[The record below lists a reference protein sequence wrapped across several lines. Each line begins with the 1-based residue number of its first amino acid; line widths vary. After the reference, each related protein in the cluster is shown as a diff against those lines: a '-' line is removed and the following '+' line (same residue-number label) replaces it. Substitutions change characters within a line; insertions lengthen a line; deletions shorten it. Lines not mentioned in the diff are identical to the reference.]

1 MNWRRVSL
9 CVLLVSS
16 IIGMAPGRASAQ
28 CAGALAAPFVAP
40 SELNREGRTE
50 RPADLS
56 ISKPG
61 AQVTQTCFVAG
72 NSIRITYN
80 ATLTDPTAVSNS
92 TLNNFSVSDANNTL
106 VVNFST
112 TFGIG
117 PSGKQTVIQI
127 DVVTGT
133 TDTGAHIIVKNLRFD
148 VTTLG
153 DAAALNGFVS
163 STAPPTT
170 PIATQIGTVR
180 NTINP
185 AVGSESVTTGS
196 GIQSAGGPLTSQS
209 TVTFASNPAWAGIN
223 PFRVAIGTPVVSGD
237 HATTATS
244 LTFDV
249 ENIPS
254 GVTVSFPATLTIQG
268 SIVWTAKSATLVSSG
283 PTLAVTYNTTTTTAT
298 GFSFFFTTGP
308 AAADST
314 ATSPI
319 VIGVQISNASGN
331 GTATIRAVFGPGEG
345 PAAFPGDDTSA
356 TAEPRYIA
364 SITTSLPSRHIIGLA
379 NGTSQNFFT
388 INPTQTILLY
398 PFVTDLANYNTGIA
412 VANSGNDSTL
422 FTPNTKGQTGSI
434 TLFFFPSNLPSFS
447 LTPAVGTGRGLN
459 ANGQLAPG
467 AVFAAGLDTLLT
479 QAGQAALVGKFDGYV
494 VVLCQ
499 FNYGHGFAEVFNPG
513 GVGTATEALVLGN
526 GSRPRGAL
534 SGFAGGFPE
543 TLLH

>member
-9 CVLLVSS
+9 CVLSVST

-56 ISKPG
+56 VSKPA
-61 AQVTQTCFVAG
+61 AQATQTCFVAG

-92 TLNNFSVSDANNTL
+92 TPNNFSVTDANNTL

-133 TDTGAHIIVKNLRFD
+133 TDTFAHIIVKNLRFD

-153 DAAALNGFVS
+153 DGSALNGFVS
-163 STAPPTT
+163 STAPNTT
-170 PIATQIGTVR
+170 PVATIIGTVR

-185 AVGSESVTTGS
+185 AAGSESVSTGS
-196 GIQSAGGPLTSQS
+196 GIQSAGGPLTSQA
-209 TVTFASNPAWAGIN
+209 TLTFASNPAWAGIN

-268 SIVWTAKSATLVSSG
+268 AITWTAKSATLVSTG
-283 PTLAVTYNTTTTTAT
+283 PSLAVTYNTTSTTTT

-308 AAADST
+308 TAADAT
-314 ATSPI
+314 ATTPI
-319 VIGVQISNASGN
+319 TIGVQISNASGN
-331 GTATIRAVFGPGEG
+331 GTATVRAVFGPGEG

-356 TAEPRYIA
+356 TAEPRYLA
-364 SITTSLPSRHIIGLA
+364 SITSSLPSRHIVGAA
-379 NGTSQNFFT
+379 NGDPVNFFT

-398 PFVTDLANYNTGIA
+398 PFVSDISNFNTGIA
-412 VANSGNDSTL
+412 VANTGSDSTT
-422 FTPNTKGQTGSI
+422 FKTKGQTGSI

-447 LTPAVGTGRGLN
+447 VTPAAGVGRGLN

-467 AVFAAGLDTLLT
+467 AVFAAGLDTLL
-479 QAGQAALVGKFDGYV
+479 QAAGQAALVGKFDGYV
-494 VVLCQ
+494 IVLCQ
-499 FNYGHGFAEVFNPG
+499 FNYGHGYTEIFNSAG
-513 GVGTATEALVLGN
+513 NGTATESLVLGN
-526 GSRPRGAL
+526 GSRARGAL

>member
-1 MNWRRVSL
+1 MNWRRIIL
-9 CVLLVSS
+9 CVLVVTTM
-16 IIGMAPGRASAQ
+16 IGMAPGRASAQ
-28 CAGALAAPFVAP
+28 CAGALAAPFTTP

-56 ISKPG
+56 IATP
-61 AQVTQTCFVAG
+61 APQATQTCFVAG

-92 TLNNFSVSDANNTL
+92 TPNNFSVSDANNTL

-133 TDTGAHIIVKNLRFD
+133 TSPLASIVVKNLRFD

-153 DAAALNGFVS
+153 DASNFNAFVS
-163 STAPPTT
+163 STSPPTT
-170 PIATQIGTVR
+170 PVSTTIGTVR

-185 AVGSESVTTGS
+185 VGESVSTGS
-196 GIQSAGGPLTSQS
+196 GIQSAGGPLSSQA
-209 TVTFASNPAWAGIN
+209 TLTFDSNPAWAGTN

-237 HATTATS
+237 HATGPTS

-254 GVTVSFPATLTIQG
+254 GVTVSFPTTLTVQG
-268 SIVWTAKSATLVSSG
+268 AITWTAKSSTLSSTG
-283 PTLAVTYNTTTTTAT
+283 PSLVVTYNTTSTTTT
-298 GFSFFFTTGP
+298 SETFFFTTGP

-314 ATSPI
+314 PTSPI

-345 PAAFPGDDTSA
+345 PAPFVGDDTSA

-364 SITTSLPSRHIIGLA
+364 SITSSLPSRHIIGQA
-379 NGTSQNFFT
+379 NGNPLPFFT
-388 INPTQTILLY
+388 IQPTQTIMLY
-398 PFVTDLANYNTGIA
+398 PYVTDLDSYDTGIA
-412 VANSGNDSTL
+412 VANTGSDGTT
-422 FTPNTKGQTGSI
+422 FNTSGQTGTI
-434 TLFFFPSNLPSFS
+434 TVFFFPSNAPSFS
-447 LTPAVGTGRGLN
+447 VTPTASIGRGLN

-467 AVFAAGLDTLLT
+467 AVFAAGISQLLT
-479 QAGQAALVGKFDGYV
+479 AAGKGSLIGNFDGYV
-494 VVLCQ
+494 IVLCQ

-526 GSRPRGAL
+526 GSNARGGL
-534 SGFAGGFPE
+534 SSNTNFFQIFPE
-543 TLLH
+543 LLVH

>member
-9 CVLLVSS
+9 CGLVVTSM
-16 IIGMAPGRASAQ
+16 IGMAPGRASAQ
-28 CAGALAAPFVAP
+28 CAGALAAPFTTP

-56 ISKPG
+56 ITKPTAAG
-61 AQVTQTCFVAG
+61 TQTCFESG

-92 TLNNFSVSDANNTL
+92 TPNNFSVSDTNNTL

-117 PSGKQTVIQI
+117 PTGKQTVIQI

-133 TDTGAHIIVKNLRFD
+133 TDPAAAIIVKNLRFD

-153 DAAALNGFVS
+153 DTAALNGFVS
-163 STAPPTT
+163 STSPQTLPV
-170 PIATQIGTVR
+170 ATQIGTVR

-185 AVGSESVTTGS
+185 ASESVSTGS
-196 GIQSAGGPLTSQS
+196 GIQSAGGPLSSQA
-209 TVTFASNPAWAGIN
+209 TVSFASNPLWTSIN
-223 PFRVAIGTPVVSGD
+223 PFRVAIATPAVAGD

-244 LTFDV
+244 LTFAV

-254 GVTVSFPATLTIQG
+254 GVTVSFPTTLTIPG
-268 SIVWTAKSATLVSSG
+268 SITWTAKSATLASTGSS
-283 PTLAVTYNTTTTTAT
+283 LVVTYNTTSTTAT
-298 GFSFFFTTGP
+298 GFTFSFTTGP
-308 AAADST
+308 VAADST
-314 ATSPI
+314 ATTPI
-319 VIGVQISNASGN
+319 TIGVQISNASGN

-345 PAAFPGDDTSA
+345 PAPFPGDDTSA

-534 SGFAGGFPE
+534 SGFGGGFPE